1 MEGDL
6 KELPDNIGLDRQ
18 QVISSWWTCQLLR
31 IRMSTPKGQNDEVK
45 KWLLSA
51 SGDEAIQSLKLGGG
65 TWGQACLGYCVN
77 WHASPQWSSSLLR
90 FKRCKP
96 SIDHGPGLENCVI
109 DPESGVL
116 VSGNDDLLKTYSF
129 SEPKV
134 IWPAGSWKM
143 NFLKKLTKKDSS
155 NSLGQGTKTKTL
167 FESVQ
172 HICLRW
178 LWRCFPIYINAK
190 QVVWATSVR
199 QRQPCRILS

>member
-18 QVISSWWTCQLLR
+18 QVISSWWSCQLLR
-31 IRMSTPKGQNDEVK
+31 IRTPKGQNDESEKVTFIPI
-45 KWLLSA
+45 WWRGNTESQA
-51 SGDEAIQSLKLGGG
+51 WGGHVG
-65 TWGQACLGYCVN
+65 T
-77 WHASPQWSSSLLR
+77 SMSRLLR
-90 FKRCKP
+90 ELTCFTP
-96 SIDHGPGLENCVI
+96 MVQLTVEVQTVQIIDWSWTWSWKLCHWSWKWCPCLRKWWFI
-109 DPESGVL
+109 KKSTP
-116 VSGNDDLLKTYSF
+116 F

-199 QRQPCRILS
+199 QRQPCRIVS